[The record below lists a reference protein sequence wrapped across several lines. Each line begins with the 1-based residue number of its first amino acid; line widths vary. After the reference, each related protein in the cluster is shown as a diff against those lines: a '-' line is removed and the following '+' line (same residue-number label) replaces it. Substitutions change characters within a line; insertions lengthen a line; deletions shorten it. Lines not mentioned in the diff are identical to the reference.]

1 MPSNVLVRVFY
12 FLAVQHMVW
21 SASKTNKHLVTIKKP
36 YEIVFH
42 EPTTLKHGEI
52 RHEPD
57 QSSIECPMPYM
68 SSSWETGCKCK
79 PTSFS
84 F

>member
-1 MPSNVLVRVFY
+1 MKKSMQLKFLVGACY
-12 FLAVQHMVW
+12 FMAVVHMTL
-21 SASKTNKHLVTIKKP
+21 SATNANKHLVTIKKP

-42 EPTTLKHGEI
+42 EPTTLKHEDI
-52 RHEPD
+52 TREPD

-79 PTSFS
+79 S
-84 F
+84 